1 MNRRTL
7 LCAATLAALCA
18 AAHAEAP
25 VHRYVAVSLVG
36 DELTYV
42 GATETTGTLHPRG
55 AVQSMPM
62 KGAPFDR
69 TVLEVLA
76 GNVPKIQPKATLS
89 FLAMSAPEAFAHQ
102 EDWFEGDKVVLPTAL
117 RGAVEK
123 EGASELLLV
132 TKIRGEAAVTDGTTK
147 WGVGKLSGLGFYID
161 RNTRMDDPESGHVDG
176 FIAPY
181 VYVKLSVVDVATW
194 NVTAHRIVQSA
205 TPYTSLKPQQMM
217 DTLQQSLVEGLGE
230 AVQRSLKPD

>member
-7 LCAATLAALCA
+7 LCAA
-18 AAHAEAP
+18 AHAEAS

-42 GATETTGTLHPRG
+42 GATDATGTLHPRG
-55 AVQSMPM
+55 AVQSVPM

-217 DTLQQSLVEGLGE
+217 DTLQQSLVDGLGE
-230 AVQRSLKPD
+230 AVQRSLKPE

>member
-18 AAHAEAP
+18 VAHAETP
-25 VHRYVAVSLVG
+25 EHRYVAVSLVG
-36 DELTYV
+36 DELAYV
-42 GATETTGTLHPRG
+42 GATESTGTLHPRG
-55 AVQSMPM
+55 AVQSVPM
-62 KGAPFDR
+62 KGEPFDR

-76 GNVPKIQPKATLS
+76 GSVPRIQPKATLS

-102 EDWFEGDKVVLPTAL
+102 EDWFDGDKVVLPPAL

-123 EGASELLLV
+123 DGAGELLLV

-161 RNTRMDDPESGHVDG
+161 RNTRMNDPELGHVDG

-194 NVTAHRIVQSA
+194 NVTAHHVVQSA